1 MKRIIYILFTLFS
14 VQLSAQIEQPRIKF
28 NQVIKDSTGSGRIVI
43 SSLTDSN
50 MIYSPD
56 FYINTVDS
64 LLILFGD
71 TVQAGS
77 AVDAAQVRDI
87 IFATIDAGLGVE
99 IDTSSQ
105 LGILTIQSLS
115 IEDSVYNGTGTLI
128 TKGTPLYVVDIQGNY
143 WSVAP
148 AQANDPTKMPVVA
161 IAGENIASGAT
172 GLGLI
177 KGHIKQVNT
186 TGLADGAE
194 VYVASG
200 GGYTS
205 TKPTAE
211 GVIIQRLGTVIKGN
225 SSNGSGI
232 INLGDEAYWNDY
244 VDRTELGDTA
254 LAIRNDIPLI
264 INDSLT
270 ARNFLTENQ
279 NITLSGDVTGSG
291 TTAIEATVVDD
302 SHNHIISN
310 VDFLQDSLDAKANDS
325 DLANYVTT
333 NTSQMIT
340 GAKTFSTDVEIDG
353 KLDLDDGSD
362 NVFIGTG
369 AGTLNTGISVVGLGK
384 QALQFN
390 EGDYSIA
397 FGTQALARNFADYSY
412 GFGYLALYYN
422 SGAFTS
428 GFGYYALASNSGG
441 SSNGFGREALRNNSG
456 ATSNGFGNYA
466 LSNNKAANNTAI
478 GHQAGYETSD
488 LTGGSNTFLGYNASY
503 GGNTTITNATAVG
516 ANVTL
521 SNSNTVILGNGADVG
536 IGTTSP
542 DYDLEVVGKIYASDS
557 IISNVYA
564 GTSDI
569 RLKQDIEPTDKGLD
583 AVMELNPVSYRFI
596 ANAESEKKSYGFI
609 AQEIEEVIPDVVGTR
624 HDGMKV
630 LNYNDLIS
638 VLTKAIQEQQI
649 IIEELNQR
657 LIKLENK

>member
-1 MKRIIYILFTLFS
+1 MKHTLFILALITAS
-14 VQLSAQIEQPRIKF
+14 IQTFAQSPRIKL
-28 NQVIKDSTGSGRIVI
+28 NQITKDSVTGSVLISSPTDSGMVYSRDLFISYGADTFLILGGDTLAATSSIISSVLSDGVTITGDGTTGSELTADTSVLATLRALSDSLALVI
-43 SSLTDSN
+43 SSVTADGVT
-50 MIYSPD
+50 ITGDGTVGSPL
-56 FYINTVDS
+56 TVDTA
-64 LLILFGD
+64 
-71 TVQAGS
+71 TVIA
-77 AVDAAQVRDI
+77 
-87 IFATIDAGLGVE
+87 
-99 IDTSSQ
+99 
-105 LGILTIQSLS
+105 
-115 IEDSVYNGTGTLI
+115 
-128 TKGTPLYVVDIQGNY
+128 TKGDLSDYV
-143 WSVAP
+143 
-148 AQANDPTKMPVVA
+148 T
-161 IAGENIASGAT
+161 IAG
-172 GLGLI
+172 
-177 KGHIKQVNT
+177 
-186 TGLADGAE
+186 
-194 VYVASG
+194 
-200 GGYTS
+200 
-205 TKPTAE
+205 
-211 GVIIQRLGTVIKGN
+211 
-225 SSNGSGI
+225 
-232 INLGDEAYWNDY
+232 
-244 VDRTELGDTA
+244 TET
-254 LAIRNDIPLI
+254 
-264 INDSLT
+264 
-270 ARNFLTENQ
+270 
-279 NITLSGDVTGSG
+279 
-291 TTAIEATVVDD
+291 
-302 SHNHIISN
+302 
-310 VDFLQDSLDAKANDS
+310 
-325 DLANYVTT
+325 
-333 NTSQMIT
+333 IT

-353 KLDLDDGSD
+353 KLDLNDGSD

-369 AGTLNTGISVVGLGK
+369 AGTLNEGISVVGLGRE
-384 QALQFN
+384 ALQFN
-390 EGDYSIA
+390 SGDYSIA